1 SYRGVQQLGRGAR
14 CVLGR
19 AAEFLMPQ
27 FSVYKNKNPKSRSTF
42 PYLIDVQSDLLSDL
56 GTRVVVPLI
65 KRAALTR
72 KPIKNLMPA
81 IRVDGQEF
89 IMMVPQLA
97 GIAASDLGAPRS
109 PTRLSIE
116 GRW

>member
-1 SYRGVQQLGRGAR
+1 
-14 CVLGR
+14 
-19 AAEFLMPQ
+19 MPQ

-65 KRAALTR
+65 KRGALAR

-89 IMMVPQLA
+89 VMMVPQLA
-97 GIAASDLGAPRS
+97 GIAASDLGAPVASMAEHRAEVVAALDFLI
-109 PTRLSIE
+109 T
-116 GRW
+116 GV

>member
-1 SYRGVQQLGRGAR
+1 
-14 CVLGR
+14 
-19 AAEFLMPQ
+19 MPQ

-65 KRAALTR
+65 KRGALTR

-97 GIAASDLGAPRS
+97 GIAASDLGAPVANAAEHRGEVVAALDFLI
-109 PTRLSIE
+109 T
-116 GRW
+116 GV

>member
-1 SYRGVQQLGRGAR
+1 
-14 CVLGR
+14 
-19 AAEFLMPQ
+19 MPQ
-27 FSVYKNKNPKSRSTF
+27 FSVHKNKNPKSRSTY

-65 KRAALTR
+65 KRSALTK

-81 IRVDGQEF
+81 VRVDGQEF

-97 GIAASDLGAPRS
+97 GIAAKELGTPVASAAEHRGEVVAALDFLI
-109 PTRLSIE
+109 TGI
-116 GRW
+116 